1 MVKAGAKPRRQP
13 KQNPHRK
20 LTRAARFFYDDG
32 TSPLPSTSWRGS
44 VARLGLGLKNK
55 VRSLVRQETGLDE
68 ISVDNLATSA
78 KLQSWE
84 AVQIPERLKFSS
96 RLAIKL
102 VGLFLLIIAFVP
114 WTQTITV
121 TGQLSAYTPYERPQD
136 IEAQITGRIKKWH
149 IFEGVRVKQGDL
161 IVELDDYDPNFMS
174 PDLLAFL
181 EQRKKA
187 LEQNRKVALGRAEQL
202 DKRIGEMQNLVK
214 TAVPSAQARVIE
226 AESKVREAHQKVEAV
241 KIAVATA
248 ELNVDRHKQLAE
260 QGLVSQRELELTIQ
274 SAIATKADLQGAQA
288 NLKAAEQ
295 AMKALSFGRDQ
306 INAEVLQ
313 RLLDAEA
320 ARDAAIA
327 EAAKAADQLA
337 DVSLRQSNAEQRRL
351 ASRILAPIDGTVV
364 KMAEAG
370 AGETVRQGDKIV
382 RLSPT
387 SMDKAIEMTAD
398 GLDAPLLNV
407 GRKVKILFYGIPAIP
422 LPAWPE
428 LMAGTY
434 SGVIKVIDQV
444 DDGKGNFRFW
454 VVPDP
459 EDRPW
464 PEQSHV
470 RQGTK
475 AMGWVVLN
483 RVPLWY
489 ELWRRFN
496 LFPPDYQERP
506 PSLIDTL
513 LPKAG
518 RGAK

>member
-1 MVKAGAKPRRQP
+1 M
-13 KQNPHRK
+13 
-20 LTRAARFFYDDG
+20 
-32 TSPLPSTSWRGS
+32 
-44 VARLGLGLKNK
+44 ARLGSGLKSK
-55 VRSLVRQETGLDE
+55 VRSLIARDSGLSE
-68 ISVDNLATSA
+68 ISIDDLATSS

-102 VGLFLLIIAFVP
+102 VILFLLIIAFVP

-121 TGQLSAYTPYERPQD
+121 TGQLSAYSPYERPQD
-136 IEAQITGRIKKWH
+136 IEAQITGRIQKWH
-149 IFEGVRVKQGDL
+149 VFEGVRVKQGDL
-161 IVELDDYDPNFMS
+161 IVELEDYDPNFMA
-174 PDLLAFL
+174 PDLLSFL
-181 EQRKKA
+181 DQRKKA
-187 LEQNRKVALGRAEQL
+187 LEETRKAALSRAEQL
-202 DKRIGEMQNLVK
+202 DKRIKEMQNLVK
-214 TAVPSAQARVIE
+214 AAVPSAQARVVE
-226 AESKVREAHQKVEAV
+226 AQNKVREAYQKVESA
-241 KIAVATA
+241 KITMSTA

-274 SAIATKADLQGAQA
+274 SAIGSKADLEGAQA
-288 NLKAAEQ
+288 NLRAAEQ
-295 AMKALSFGRDQ
+295 SMKALGFGREQ

-320 ARDAAIA
+320 ARDASVG
-327 EAAKAADQLA
+327 EAAKAADQVA
-337 DVSLRQSNAEQRRL
+337 EVSLRMSNATQRRI
-351 ASRILAPIDGTVV
+351 ASKILAPIDGTVV

-382 RLSPT
+382 RLSPN
-387 SMDKAIEMTAD
+387 SLDKAIEMTAD
-398 GLDAPLLNV
+398 GIDAPLLNV

-428 LMAGTY
+428 VMAGTY
-434 SGVIKVIDQV
+434 TGVIKVIDQV

-459 EDRPW
+459 EDRAW

-475 AMGWVVLN
+475 VMGWVILN

-489 ELWRRFN
+489 EIWRRFN

>member
-1 MVKAGAKPRRQP
+1 MQ
-13 KQNPHRK
+13 
-20 LTRAARFFYDDG
+20 
-32 TSPLPSTSWRGS
+32 
-44 VARLGLGLKNK
+44 RLGAGLKTK
-55 VRSLVRQETGLDE
+55 LRSLVNQPSGLDE
-68 ISVDNLATSA
+68 IVIDDLATSS

-84 AVQIPERLKFSS
+84 AVQIPDRLKFSS
-96 RLAIKL
+96 RLAVKL
-102 VGLFLLIIAFVP
+102 VVFFALIVAFVP

-161 IVELDDYDPNFMS
+161 ILELDDYDPSFMA
-174 PDLLAFL
+174 PDLLAL
-181 EQRKKA
+181 LDQRKKA
-187 LEQNRKVALGRAEQL
+187 LEETRQAALGRAEDL
-202 DKRIGEMQNLVK
+202 EKRIKEMQNLVK
-214 TAVPSAQARVIE
+214 AAVPSAEARVVE
-226 AESKVREAHQKVEAV
+226 AENKVREAHQRVEAA

-248 ELNVDRHKQLAE
+248 ELNVDRHRLLVE

-274 SAIATKADLQGAQA
+274 AAIASKAELKGAQA
-288 NLKAAEQ
+288 SLKAAEQ

-306 INAEVLQ
+306 ISAEVLQ

-320 ARDAAIA
+320 ARDQSIA
-327 EAAKAADQLA
+327 DAAKAADQLA
-337 DVSLRQSNAEQRRL
+337 DVSLRLSNAQMRRA

-364 KMAEAG
+364 KMVEAG

-382 RLSPT
+382 RISPA
-387 SMDKAIEMTAD
+387 SADKAIEMMAD

-407 GRKVKILFYGIPAIP
+407 GRKVRILFYGIPAIP

-434 SGVIKVIDQV
+434 GGIIKVVDQV

-464 PEQSHV
+464 PPQEHV

-475 AMGWVVLN
+475 AMGWVILN

-518 RGAK
+518 RGSK

>member
-1 MVKAGAKPRRQP
+1 MAGFGQ
-13 KQNPHRK
+13 
-20 LTRAARFFYDDG
+20 
-32 TSPLPSTSWRGS
+32 S
-44 VARLGLGLKNK
+44 LGKK
-55 VRSLVRQETGLDE
+55 VRSLIQRPTGLDE
-68 ISVDNLATSA
+68 IAVDDLATTS
-78 KLQSWE
+78 KLQAWE

-102 VGLFLLIIAFVP
+102 VLLFILIIAFVP

-136 IEAQITGRIKKWH
+136 IETQITGRIRKWH

-161 IVELDDYDPNFMS
+161 ILELDDYDPNFMS
-174 PDLLAFL
+174 PDLLSWL

-187 LEQNRKVALGRAEQL
+187 LTETRQAALGRAEQL
-202 DKRIGEMQNLVK
+202 DKRIKEMQNLVK
-214 TAVPSAQARVIE
+214 AAVPSAQARVV
-226 AESKVREAHQKVEAV
+226 ESENKVREAYQKVEAA

-260 QGLVSQRELELTIQ
+260 QGLVSQRELEVTIQ
-274 SAIATKADLQGAQA
+274 AAIATKADLTGAQA

-306 INAEVLQ
+306 VSAEVLQ

-320 ARDAAIA
+320 ARDASIA
-327 EAAKAADQLA
+327 EAAKATDQLA
-337 DVSLRQSNAEQRRL
+337 DISLRMSNAEQRRI

-364 KMAEAG
+364 KMAETG
-370 AGETVRQGDKIV
+370 AGETVRPGDKLV
-382 RLSPT
+382 RISPT
-387 SMDKAIEMTAD
+387 SADKAVEMRAD
-398 GLDAPLLNV
+398 GIDAPLLNV

-434 SGVIKVIDQV
+434 VGVIKVVDQV

-459 EDRPW
+459 EEKPW
-464 PEQSHV
+464 PPQEHV

-475 AMGWVVLN
+475 VMGWVILN

>member
-1 MVKAGAKPRRQP
+1 M
-13 KQNPHRK
+13 
-20 LTRAARFFYDDG
+20 
-32 TSPLPSTSWRGS
+32 
-44 VARLGLGLKNK
+44 ARLGLGFKNK
-55 VRSLVRQETGLDE
+55 VRSLVQQESGLDE
-68 ISVDNLATSA
+68 LSIDNLATST
-78 KLQSWE
+78 KLRSWE

-102 VGLFLLIIAFVP
+102 VVLFLLIIAFVP

-121 TGQLSAYTPYERPQD
+121 TGQLSAYNPYERPQD

-149 IFEGVRVKQGDL
+149 VFEGVRVKQGDL
-161 IVELDDYDPNFMS
+161 ILELDDYDPNFMA
-174 PDLLAFL
+174 PGLLTFL
-181 EQRKKA
+181 AQRKKA
-187 LEQNRKVALGRAEQL
+187 LEDTRQAALARAEQL
-202 DKRIGEMQNLVK
+202 DKRIKEMQNLVRA
-214 TAVPSAQARVIE
+214 AVPSAEARVVE
-226 AESKVREAHQKVEAV
+226 AENKVREARQRVEAA

-248 ELNVDRHKQLAE
+248 GLNVDRHRQMAE
-260 QGLVSQRELELTIQ
+260 QGLVSQRELELALQ
-274 SAIATKADLQGAQA
+274 SAISTQADLQATEA
-288 NLKAAEQ
+288 NLKGAEQ
-295 AMKALSFGRDQ
+295 AMKALSFGKNQ
-306 INAEVLQ
+306 VNAEVLQ

-320 ARDAAIA
+320 ARDAAVG
-327 EAAKAADQLA
+327 EAGRAADQLA
-337 DVSLRQSNAEQRRL
+337 DVLLRQSNAEQRRL
-351 ASRILAPIDGTVV
+351 ASRVLAPVDGTIV
-364 KMAEAG
+364 KMAQAG
-370 AGETVRQGDKIV
+370 VGETLRQGDKIV

-387 SMDKAIEMTAD
+387 SVDKAIEMTAD

-434 SGVIKVIDQV
+434 SGVIKVVDQV

-454 VVPDP
+454 VVPDA

-464 PEQSHV
+464 PDQSHV

>member
-1 MVKAGAKPRRQP
+1 
-13 KQNPHRK
+13 
-20 LTRAARFFYDDG
+20 
-32 TSPLPSTSWRGS
+32 
-44 VARLGLGLKNK
+44 VARLDLGIRNK
-55 VRSLVRQETGLDE
+55 VRSLVRQDSGLNE
-68 ISVDNLATSA
+68 ISVDDLAVSS

-84 AVQIPERLKFSS
+84 AVQIPERLRFSS

-102 VGLFLLIIAFVP
+102 ILLFLLIVAFVP

-136 IEAQITGRIKKWH
+136 IEAQITGRIRKWH
-149 IFEGVRVKQGDL
+149 VFEGVRVKQGDL
-161 IVELDDYDPNFMS
+161 ILELDDYDPNFMS
-174 PDLLAFL
+174 PDLLTFL
-181 EQRKKA
+181 EQRKTALDQTRKA
-187 LEQNRKVALGRAEQL
+187 ALARAEQL
-202 DKRIGEMQNLVK
+202 DKRIQEMQNLVK
-214 TAVPSAQARVIE
+214 AAVPSAQARVVE
-226 AESKVREAHQKVEAV
+226 AENKVREAHQKVEAA

-274 SAIATKADLQGAQA
+274 AAIASKADLQGAQA
-288 NLKAAEQ
+288 NLRAAEQ
-295 AMKALSFGRDQ
+295 GMKALSFGRDQ
-306 INAEVLQ
+306 VSAEVLQ

-320 ARDAAIA
+320 ARDASVA
-327 EAAKAADQLA
+327 EAAKASDQLA
-337 DVSLRQSNAEQRRL
+337 DVSLRQSNAEQRRI

-382 RLSPT
+382 RISPSST
-387 SMDKAIEMTAD
+387 DKAIEMTAD

-434 SGVIKVIDQV
+434 AGVIKVIDQV

-464 PEQSHV
+464 PEQAHV

-475 AMGWVVLN
+475 AMGWVILN

-496 LFPPDYQERP
+496 LFPPDYQDRP

>member
-1 MVKAGAKPRRQP
+1 
-13 KQNPHRK
+13 
-20 LTRAARFFYDDG
+20 
-32 TSPLPSTSWRGS
+32 
-44 VARLGLGLKNK
+44 VARLDFGLKSK
-55 VRSLVRQETGLDE
+55 VRSLVRQESGLEE
-68 ISVDNLATSA
+68 ISVDNLAMSA

-102 VGLFLLIIAFVP
+102 VVLFLLIIAFVP
-114 WTQTITV
+114 WTQTITA
-121 TGQLSAYTPYERPQD
+121 TGQLSAYNPYERPQD

-161 IVELDDYDPNFMS
+161 ILELDDYDPNFMS
-174 PDLLAFL
+174 PDLLTFL
-181 EQRKKA
+181 AQRKKA
-187 LEQNRKVALGRAEQL
+187 LEETRKAALARAEQL
-202 DKRIGEMQNLVK
+202 DKRIGEMQKLVR
-214 TAVPSAQARVIE
+214 TAVPSAGARVVE
-226 AESKVREAHQKVEAV
+226 AENKIREAYQKVEAA
-241 KIAVATA
+241 KIAVETA

-274 SAIATKADLQGAQA
+274 AAIASKADLQGAQA
-288 NLKAAEQ
+288 NLKASEQ
-295 AMKALSFGRDQ
+295 AMKALSLGRDQ
-306 INAEVLQ
+306 VNAEVLQ

-327 EAAKAADQLA
+327 ESAKAADQLA

-370 AGETVRQGDKIV
+370 AGETVRQGDKLV

-387 SMDKAIEMTAD
+387 STDKAIEMTAD

-464 PEQSHV
+464 PDQSHV

>member
-1 MVKAGAKPRRQP
+1 ME
-13 KQNPHRK
+13 
-20 LTRAARFFYDDG
+20 
-32 TSPLPSTSWRGS
+32 
-44 VARLGLGLKNK
+44 RLGAGLKSK
-55 VRSLVRQETGLDE
+55 LRSLVNQPSGLDE
-68 ISVDNLATSA
+68 IVIDDLATSS

-84 AVQIPERLKFSS
+84 AVQIPDRLKFSS
-96 RLAIKL
+96 RLAVKL
-102 VGLFLLIIAFVP
+102 VVFFALIVAFVP
-114 WTQTITV
+114 WTQTVTV

-161 IVELDDYDPNFMS
+161 ILELDDYDPNFMS
-174 PDLLAFL
+174 PDLLGLL

-187 LEQNRKVALGRAEQL
+187 LEETRHAALGRAEDL
-202 DKRIGEMQNLVK
+202 EKRIKEMQNLVK
-214 TAVPSAQARVIE
+214 AAVPSAEARVIE
-226 AESKVREAHQKVEAV
+226 AENKVREAHQRVEAA

-248 ELNVDRHKQLAE
+248 ELNVDRHRQLVE
-260 QGLVSQRELELTIQ
+260 QGLVSQRELELAIQ
-274 SAIATKADLQGAQA
+274 AAIASKADLKGAQA
-288 NLKAAEQ
+288 SLKAAEQ

-306 INAEVLQ
+306 VSAEVLQ

-320 ARDAAIA
+320 ARDQSFADAAR
-327 EAAKAADQLA
+327 AADQLA
-337 DVSLRQSNAEQRRL
+337 DVSLRLSNAQMRRA

-364 KMAEAG
+364 KMAQAG

-382 RLSPT
+382 RISPA
-387 SMDKAIEMTAD
+387 SADKAIEMTAD

-407 GRKVKILFYGIPAIP
+407 GRKVRILFYGIPAIP

-434 SGVIKVIDQV
+434 GGIVKVIDQV

-464 PEQSHV
+464 PPQEHV

-475 AMGWVVLN
+475 AMGWVILN

-518 RGAK
+518 RGSK

>member
-1 MVKAGAKPRRQP
+1 MA
-13 KQNPHRK
+13 
-20 LTRAARFFYDDG
+20 
-32 TSPLPSTSWRGS
+32 
-44 VARLGLGLKNK
+44 GLGQSLGKK
-55 VRSLVRQETGLDE
+55 VRSLIQRPTGLDE
-68 ISVDNLATSA
+68 IAVDDLATTG
-78 KLQSWE
+78 KLQAWE

-102 VGLFLLIIAFVP
+102 VLLFILIIAFVP

-136 IEAQITGRIKKWH
+136 IEAQITGRIRKWH

-161 IVELDDYDPNFMS
+161 ILELDDYDPNFMS
-174 PDLLAFL
+174 PDLLSLL
-181 EQRKKA
+181 EQRKNA
-187 LEQNRKVALGRAEQL
+187 LMETRQAAMGRAEQL
-202 DKRIGEMQNLVK
+202 DKRIKEMQNLVK
-214 TAVPSAQARVIE
+214 AAVPSAQARVIE
-226 AESKVREAHQKVEAV
+226 SENKVREAYQKVEAA

-248 ELNVDRHKQLAE
+248 ELNVDRHKQMAE
-260 QGLVSQRELELTIQ
+260 QGLVSQRELEVTIQ
-274 SAIATKADLQGAQA
+274 AAIATKADLAGAQA

-306 INAEVLQ
+306 VSAEVLQ

-320 ARDAAIA
+320 ARDASIA
-327 EAAKAADQLA
+327 EAAKATDQLA
-337 DVSLRQSNAEQRRL
+337 DISLRMSNAEQRRI

-364 KMAEAG
+364 KMAETG
-370 AGETVRQGDKIV
+370 SGETVRPGDKLV
-382 RLSPT
+382 RISPA
-387 SMDKAIEMTAD
+387 SADKAVEMTAD
-398 GLDAPLLNV
+398 GIDAPLLNV

-434 SGVIKVIDQV
+434 VGVIKVVDQV

-459 EDRPW
+459 EEKPW
-464 PEQSHV
+464 PPQEHV

-475 AMGWVVLN
+475 VMGWVILN